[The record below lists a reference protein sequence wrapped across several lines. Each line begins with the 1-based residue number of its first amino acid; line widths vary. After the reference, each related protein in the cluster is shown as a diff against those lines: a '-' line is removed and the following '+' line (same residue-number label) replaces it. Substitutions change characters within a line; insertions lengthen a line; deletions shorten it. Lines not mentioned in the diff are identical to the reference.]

1 MEISEQA
8 KQKKKRNGGRRKNR
22 RNRGRRMNIVL
33 KDEERAKD

>member
-1 MEISEQA
+1 MEIREQA
-8 KQKKKRNGGRRKNR
+8 KQKEKRNGGRRKNR